1 MGVGE
6 WVGGILGFI
15 IGDYWGNLEGEE
27 EKYINVVVG
36 ITSIVLGDNEQVK
49 LWGIM
54 EFLNV

>member
-1 MGVGE
+1 M
-6 WVGGILGFI
+6 GFI